1 MMNAERR
8 NGVVPFLL
16 LLALPVAAAAQTQGQ
31 GSAPPLEIENVTV
44 IGKRVVVLPAAR
56 KGEVTDSSLYLLPPG
71 DSLMFG
77 ERISTLAG
85 SGGALPG
92 YAEFEPPA
100 HLTYEASLGSF
111 LSPRGLVRAE
121 YIRRSFDVAGLVDY
135 RGTAGHVD
143 GAEASSLLIAAH
155 GGVSFG
161 GDDPVLGRSR
171 VSAEGERIG
180 ESYNL
185 YGLVRPA
192 NASFIE
198 RGRTLTTIGARLAST
213 QGGVVDYDLHFALS
227 EASVRDADS
236 GRATEATATTPRLG
250 FLVGYRFDS
259 VRVALETEYETT
271 SLLYTVPTQTPALLA
286 ARATAEWRPS
296 ESVLLTGGLLYA
308 SGESSDGESTTLVM
322 PVASLRYD
330 LSPTATLSLALS
342 PELRPPSYRDRIMAA
357 PYVNREI
364 LLRPEKVPVSVAA
377 GGHLLVDGIALD
389 GRVFYRAA
397 ENTPVVVADSG
408 ATGSLRY
415 DHVDSRSV
423 GLAASLRWQTTP
435 ELAIAADA
443 VVQSAVETGS
453 SQQLPMT
460 PQIDLRGR
468 GDFLLTPLLTIFG
481 TVEFQ
486 SARSIALVS
495 TPALPDLPAD
505 FLLGA
510 GGSYRI
516 LPSLEAFAEVTN
528 LLNSSYE
535 RWWGYQAPG
544 FEIRGGIR
552 GTF

>member
-1 MMNAERR
+1 MMNAERK

-185 YGLVRPA
+185 YGLARPA

-259 VRVALETEYETT
+259 VRVALQTEYETT